1 MQTRGRGD
9 NVTRRVD
16 ARGLVYEARANGYA
30 VGAINHHNEETA
42 QAILFGARDAD
53 APVFVQI
60 GRAIIPHMGI
70 KKAFDIVR
78 RCEDETGKTCVIHLD
93 HGGHDEVVEAL
104 KLGVDS
110 VMYDGAHLPFE
121 ENIAS
126 TRRVVEA
133 AHFLG
138 VPVEAELGKI
148 PEVED
153 LAGVNW
159 EEYYTDVD
167 EAARFVEETGI
178 DYLAISVGIFHG
190 VSTTIE
196 PHLDMERI
204 EALASATGIPL
215 VLHGVSGLPDELVRE
230 AINAGV
236 AKLNIDTE
244 LRWKFREGIEAVWAE
259 GDRHLERAMAEG
271 RDRMRAEVARK
282 LELFGSAGR
291 AEGGLLAEGAAG

>member
-1 MQTRGRGD
+1 
-9 NVTRRVD
+9 VTRRVD

-42 QAILFGARDAD
+42 QAILLGARDAD

-60 GRAIIPHMGI
+60 GRAIIPHMGV
-70 KKAFDIVR
+70 KKAFEIVR
-78 RCEDETGKTCVIHLD
+78 RCEEETGKTCCIHLD
-93 HGGHDEVVEAL
+93 HGGYDEVVEAL
-104 KLGVDS
+104 KVGVDS

-153 LAGVNW
+153 LASVDW

-190 VSTTIE
+190 VSTTVE

-215 VLHGVSGLPDELVRE
+215 VLHGVSGLPDGLVRE
-230 AINAGV
+230 AVAAGV

-291 AEGGLLAEGAAG
+291 AKEGLLAGGAGG

>member
-1 MQTRGRGD
+1 M
-9 NVTRRVD
+9 D
-16 ARGLVYEARANGYA
+16 ARAIVYDARANGYA

-42 QAILFGARDAD
+42 QAILLGAQDAD

-78 RCEDETGKTCVIHLD
+78 RCEEETGKTCCIHLD
-93 HGGHDEVVEAL
+93 HGGQDEVVEAL

-138 VPVEAELGKI
+138 VPVEAELGRI

-190 VSTTIE
+190 ISPTIE
-196 PHLDMERI
+196 PRLDVERI
-204 EALASATGIPL
+204 EALASKTGIPL
-215 VLHGVSGLPDELVRE
+215 VLHGVSGLPDEMVRE
-230 AINAGV
+230 AIAAGV

-244 LRWKFREGIEAVWAE
+244 LRIKFREGIEAVWGE

-282 LELFGSAGR
+282 LELFGGAGR
-291 AEGGLLAEGAAG
+291 AGGELLAEGAAG

>member
-1 MQTRGRGD
+1 M
-9 NVTRRVD
+9 RRTVD
-16 ARGLVYEARANGYA
+16 ARELVYDARANGYA

-42 QAILFGARDAD
+42 QAILLGAQDAD

-70 KKAFDIVR
+70 RKAFDIIR
-78 RCEDETGKTCVIHLD
+78 RCEEETGKACVIHLD

-138 VPVEAELGKI
+138 VPVEAELGRI

-153 LAGVNW
+153 LASVNW

-190 VSTTIE
+190 VSTTVE
-196 PHLDMERI
+196 PHLDVERI

-215 VLHGVSGLPDELVRE
+215 VLHGVSGLPDELVRQ
-230 AINAGV
+230 AIDAGV

-244 LRWKFREGIEAVWAE
+244 LRVKFREGIEAVWGQ

-291 AEGGLLAEGAAG
+291 AGTELLAGGSAG

>member
-1 MQTRGRGD
+1 M
-9 NVTRRVD
+9 D
-16 ARGLVYEARANGYA
+16 ARAIVYDARANGYA

-42 QAILFGARDAD
+42 QAILLGARDAD

-60 GRAIIPHMGI
+60 GRAIIPHMGVR
-70 KKAFDIVR
+70 KAFEIVR
-78 RCEDETGKTCVIHLD
+78 RCEVETGKTCVVHLD

-110 VMYDGAHLPFE
+110 IMYDGAHLPFE
-121 ENIAS
+121 ENIAT

-148 PEVED
+148 PEVAD
-153 LAGVNW
+153 LAGVDW
-159 EEYYTDVD
+159 EDFYTDVD

-190 VSTTIE
+190 ISTEIP

-204 EALASATGIPL
+204 GALSRATGIPL

-230 AINAGV
+230 AVAAGV

-244 LRWKFREGIEAVWAE
+244 LRFKFREGIEAVWAE
-259 GDRHLERAMAEG
+259 GDRHLERALAEG

-291 AEGGLLAEGAAG
+291 SKEQLLAGDASG

>member
-1 MQTRGRGD
+1 
-9 NVTRRVD
+9 VSRRVD

-42 QAILFGARDAD
+42 QAILLGARDAD

-60 GRAIIPHMGI
+60 GRAIIPHMGV
-70 KKAFDIVR
+70 KKAFEIVR
-78 RCEDETGKTCVIHLD
+78 RCEEETGKTCCIHLD
-93 HGGHDEVVEAL
+93 HGGYDEVIEAL

-138 VPVEAELGKI
+138 VPVEAELGRI

-167 EAARFVEETGI
+167 EAARFAEETGI

-190 VSTTIE
+190 VSTTVE

-230 AINAGV
+230 AVNAGV

-244 LRWKFREGIEAVWAE
+244 LRWKFREGVEAVWAE

-271 RDRMRAEVARK
+271 RDRMRAEVVRK
-282 LELFGSAGR
+282 LELFGAAGR
-291 AEGGLLAEGAAG
+291 AKEGLLAEGAAG

>member
-1 MQTRGRGD
+1 MRTRK
-9 NVTRRVD
+9 VD
-16 ARGLVYEARANGYA
+16 ARGVVYDARANGYA

-42 QAILFGARDAD
+42 QAILLGAQDAN

-60 GRAIIPHMGI
+60 GRAIIPHMGVR
-70 KKAFDIVR
+70 KAFEIVR
-78 RCEDETGKTCVIHLD
+78 RCEEEAGKTCVIHLD
-93 HGGHDEVVEAL
+93 HGGYDEVVEAL

-126 TRRVVEA
+126 TRKVVEA

-153 LAGVNW
+153 LASVDW
-159 EEYYTDVD
+159 EDYYTDVD

-190 VSTTIE
+190 VSATVE
-196 PHLDMERI
+196 PRLDMGRI
-204 EALASATGIPL
+204 ETLASRTGIPL
-215 VLHGVSGLPDELVRE
+215 VLHGVSGLPDDTVRE
-230 AINAGV
+230 AVAAGV

-271 RDRMRAEVARK
+271 RDRMRAQVARK

-291 AEGGLLAEGAAG
+291 AKEELLAGGAAG

>member
-1 MQTRGRGD
+1 M
-9 NVTRRVD
+9 RRTVD
-16 ARGLVYEARANGYA
+16 ARELVYDARANGYA

-42 QAILFGARDAD
+42 QAILLGARDAD

-78 RCEDETGKTCVIHLD
+78 RCEEETGKTCCIHLD

-138 VPVEAELGKI
+138 VPVEAELGRI

-190 VSTTIE
+190 ISPTIE
-196 PHLDMERI
+196 PRLDMERI
-204 EALASATGIPL
+204 EALASRTGIPL
-215 VLHGVSGLPDELVRE
+215 VLHGVSGLPDEMVRE
-230 AINAGV
+230 AVAAGV

-244 LRWKFREGIEAVWAE
+244 LRMKFREGIEAVWGE

-271 RDRMRAEVARK
+271 RDRMRDEVARK
-282 LELFGSAGR
+282 LELFGGAGR
-291 AEGGLLAEGAAG
+291 AGRELLAEGSAG

>member
-1 MQTRGRGD
+1 MSR
-9 NVTRRVD
+9 NVD
-16 ARGLVYEARANGYA
+16 ARKLVYEARANGCA
-30 VGAINHHNEETA
+30 VGAVNHHNEETA
-42 QAILFGARDAD
+42 EAILLGAKDAE

-70 KKAFDIVR
+70 RRAFDVIR
-78 RCEDETGKTCVIHLD
+78 RCEDDIGKTCAIHLD
-93 HGGHDEVVEAL
+93 HGAYDEVVEAL

-121 ENIAS
+121 ENIAT
-126 TRRVVEA
+126 TRKVVEA

-153 LAGVNW
+153 LGDVNW
-159 EEYYTDVD
+159 EDFYTDVG

-190 VSTTIE
+190 VSPTVE

-204 EALASATGIPL
+204 ETLSSKTGIPL
-215 VLHGVSGLPDELVRE
+215 VLHGVSGLSDETVRE
-230 AINAGV
+230 AVAAGV
-236 AKLNIDTE
+236 AKLNIDTD
-244 LRWKFREGIEAVWAE
+244 LRMKFREGIEAVWSE
-259 GDRHLERAMAEG
+259 GDRHLEAAMAEG
-271 RDRMRAEVARK
+271 RARMRSEVSRK

-291 AEGGLLAEGAAG
+291 VGKAPSGAEAR

>member
-1 MQTRGRGD
+1 LR
-9 NVTRRVD
+9 RRVD
-16 ARGLVYEARANGYA
+16 ARGLVYDARANGYA

-42 QAILFGARDAD
+42 QAILLGAQDAD

-70 KKAFDIVR
+70 RKAFDIIR
-78 RCEDETGKTCVIHLD
+78 RCEEETGKTCCIHLD
-93 HGGHDEVVEAL
+93 HGGPDEVVEAL

-110 VMYDGAHLPFE
+110 LMYDGAHLPFE

-138 VPVEAELGKI
+138 VPVEAELGRI

-153 LAGVNW
+153 LASVNW

-190 VSTTIE
+190 VSPTIE
-196 PHLDMERI
+196 PRLDMERI
-204 EALASATGIPL
+204 EALASRTGIPL
-215 VLHGVSGLPDELVRE
+215 VLHGASGLPDDMVRE
-230 AINAGV
+230 AIAAGV
-236 AKLNIDTE
+236 AKLNVDTD
-244 LRWKFREGIEAVWAE
+244 LRVKFREGMEAVWAE
-259 GDRHLERAMAEG
+259 GDRHLEKAMAEG
-271 RDRMRAEVARK
+271 RARMRAEVARK
-282 LELFGSAGR
+282 FELFGSAGR
-291 AEGGLLAEGAAG
+291 AGGELLAEEAPG

>member
-1 MQTRGRGD
+1 MPRT
-9 NVTRRVD
+9 VD
-16 ARGLVYEARANGYA
+16 ARKLVYEARADGYA

-42 QAILFGARDAD
+42 QAILLGAKDAD
-53 APVFVQI
+53 APVFMQI

-78 RCEDETGKTCVIHLD
+78 RCEDEVGKTCAIHLD
-93 HGGHDEVVEAL
+93 HGGYEEVVEAL

-121 ENIAS
+121 ENIAT
-126 TRRVVEA
+126 TRKVVEA

-138 VPVEAELGKI
+138 MPVEAELGRI
-148 PEVED
+148 PEVEELD
-153 LAGVNW
+153 SVDW
-159 EEYYTDVD
+159 EDYYTDVA

-190 VSTTIE
+190 VSPTIE
-196 PHLDMERI
+196 PRLDMERI
-204 EALASATGIPL
+204 EALASKMGIPL
-215 VLHGVSGLPDELVRE
+215 VLHGVSGLPDDMVRE
-230 AINAGV
+230 AIAAGV

-244 LRWKFREGIEAVWAE
+244 LRMKFREGIEAVWSE
-259 GDRHLERAMAEG
+259 GDRHLEAAMAEG
-271 RDRMRAEVARK
+271 RARMRSEVAHK

-291 AEGGLLAEGAAG
+291 AEKELSSDVVTG

>member
-1 MQTRGRGD
+1 M
-9 NVTRRVD
+9 RRSVD
-16 ARGLVYEARANGYA
+16 ARKLVYEAREQGYA

-42 QAILFGARDAD
+42 EAILLGAKDAD

-70 KKAFDIVR
+70 RRAFDIVR
-78 RCEDETGKTCVIHLD
+78 RSEEETGKSCVIHLD
-93 HGGHDEVVEAL
+93 HGGYDEVVEAL

-121 ENIAS
+121 ENIAT

-153 LAGVNW
+153 LDSVNW
-159 EEYYTDVD
+159 EDYYTDVD
-167 EAARFVEETGI
+167 EAVRFVEETGI

-190 VSTTIE
+190 ISATTE
-196 PHLDMERI
+196 PRLDMERI
-204 EALASATGIPL
+204 ETLAKETGVPL
-215 VLHGVSGLPDELVRE
+215 VLHGVSGLPDETVRE
-230 AINAGV
+230 AVARGV

-244 LRWKFREGIEAVWAE
+244 LRLKFREGIEAVWSE
-259 GDRHLERAMAEG
+259 GDRHLEAAMSEG
-271 RDRMRAEVARK
+271 RDRMRAEVTRK
-282 LELFGSAGR
+282 LKLFGSAGR
-291 AEGGLLAEGAAG
+291 AG

>member
-1 MQTRGRGD
+1 M
-9 NVTRRVD
+9 RRTVD
-16 ARGLVYEARANGYA
+16 ARELVYDARANGYA

-42 QAILFGARDAD
+42 QAILLGARDAD

-70 KKAFDIVR
+70 EKAFDIVR
-78 RCEDETGKTCVIHLD
+78 RCEEETGKACCIHLD
-93 HGGHDEVVEAL
+93 HGGHDEVVAAL
-104 KLGVDS
+104 RLGVDS

-138 VPVEAELGKI
+138 VPVEAELGRI
-148 PEVED
+148 PEVEE

-190 VSTTIE
+190 ISPTIE
-196 PHLDMERI
+196 PRLDMERI
-204 EALASATGIPL
+204 EALASKTGIPL
-215 VLHGVSGLPDELVRE
+215 VLHGVSGLPDEMVRE
-230 AINAGV
+230 AVAAGV

-244 LRWKFREGIEAVWAE
+244 LRMKFREGIEAVWSE

-271 RDRMRAEVARK
+271 RDRMREEVARK
-282 LELFGSAGR
+282 LELFGAAGR
-291 AEGGLLAEGAAG
+291 AGRELLAEGSAG

>member
-1 MQTRGRGD
+1 
-9 NVTRRVD
+9 
-16 ARGLVYEARANGYA
+16 
-30 VGAINHHNEETA
+30 
-42 QAILFGARDAD
+42 
-53 APVFVQI
+53 VQI
-60 GRAIIPHMGI
+60 GRAIIPHMGV
-70 KKAFDIVR
+70 KKAFEIVR
-78 RCEDETGKTCVIHLD
+78 RCEEETGKTCCIHLD
-93 HGGHDEVVEAL
+93 HGGYDEVVEAL
-104 KLGVDS
+104 KVGVDS

-153 LAGVNW
+153 LASVDW

-190 VSTTIE
+190 VSTTVE

-215 VLHGVSGLPDELVRE
+215 VLHGVSGLPDGLVRE
-230 AINAGV
+230 AVAAGV

-244 LRWKFREGIEAVWAE
+244 LRWKFREGIEAVWAG

-291 AEGGLLAEGAAG
+291 AKEGLLAGGAGG